1 MSQSTAVRVPA
12 RHARP
17 APRPVPAPPRLRVV
31 AAPEHAR
38 SRAGVV
44 VASVGLLVAGLVTVL
59 LVQVSLER
67 GAYALQR
74 EQSQSRMLAEQQQAL
89 KEQLERLQAPQ
100 NLAKK
105 AAQYG
110 MVPAPNPAF
119 LRASDGKVLGV
130 PAPGVA
136 APSPT
141 VNKPAPSVSPTGK
154 AAKAGD
160 GTTGK
165 AAGDRTAAK
174 GTSKTTKPAA
184 KATSSPARG
193 TTGTKRTTGTT
204 RTTSTATN

>member
-1 MSQSTAVRVPA
+1 MSQSTAVRMPT

-17 APRPVPAPPRLRVV
+17 AARPVPAPPRLRVV

-59 LVQVSLER
+59 LVQMSLER

-74 EQSQSRMLAEQQQAL
+74 EQSQSRVLAEQQQAL
-89 KEQLERLQAPQ
+89 QEQLERLQAPQ

-141 VNKPAPSVSPTGK
+141 VKKAAPSASAT
-154 AAKAGD
+154 AKAGTA
-160 GTTGK
+160 TT
-165 AAGDRTAAK
+165 AAGTKTAAK
-174 GTSKTTKPAA
+174 GTSKATKPAT
-184 KATSSPARG
+184 KATSAPARG
-193 TTGTKRTTGTT
+193 TTGTKRTTGTAK
-204 RTTSTATN
+204 RTTSTPTN

>member
-1 MSQSTAVRVPA
+1 MSQSTAVRIPA

-59 LVQVSLER
+59 LVQMSLER

-74 EQSQSRMLAEQQQAL
+74 EQSQARVLGEQRQAL
-89 KEQLERLQAPQ
+89 QEQIQQLKAPQ
-100 NLAKK
+100 NLARK
-105 AAQYG
+105 AAGYG

-119 LRASDGKVLGV
+119 LRARDGKVLGV

-141 VNKPAPSVSPTGK
+141 VKKAAPAAAPTGK
-154 AAKAGD
+154 ATATAPGKAG
-160 GTTGK
+160 GK
-165 AAGDRTAAK
+165 AAGKVTGKATTGTAKGAAK
-174 GTSKTTKPAA
+174 ATKPAA
-184 KATSSPARG
+184 KPTSAG
-193 TTGTKRTTGTT
+193 ATTGKTTGTT
-204 RTTSTATN
+204 TN